1 MATVA
6 ATVAAMAAVAM
17 AAMAM
22 AVAMAV
28 AAMPM
33 AAAVAMAVA
42 AMPMAAAVA
51 MPRWPRRCGGDD
63 CGGEGDGGGGG
74 DGGAAESLPE
84 TRPESPMKDK
94 PTARRPPAGLG
105 IDVPTPR
112 ASMHDSMINSS
123 HRERPRGQPRRR
135 ALFLP

>member
-6 ATVAAMAAVAM
+6 ATVAAMAAV
-17 AAMAM
+17 AMAM

-63 CGGEGDGGGGG
+63 CGGEGDGGGINGHHFVRG
-74 DGGAAESLPE
+74 DAIVTDSEACAGCSAAKFLESVGEVVRYKL
-84 TRPESPMKDK
+84 TR
-94 PTARRPPAGLG
+94 
-105 IDVPTPR
+105 
-112 ASMHDSMINSS
+112 
-123 HRERPRGQPRRR
+123 RGHV
-135 ALFLP
+135 